1 MGLFKKKTEEAV
13 PVVKEAVSGQ
23 KDMQDKSYPIIYAHD
38 YMRKRYEE
46 LVDEEVVITEQIV
59 NIKDAFH
66 EVMDK
71 AENLNENIESFQ
83 NVFGGIGDAVKSF
96 EDVRKDI
103 EKSVDD
109 AQEQV
114 RVLKN
119 DSQKVTESFFVMD
132 QTFDNLQVSVDEIKK
147 CTKGIISVANQTNML
162 ALNASIEA
170 ARAGQHGRG
179 FSVVAEQVSSLA
191 DQIKNLITIVNE
203 SVKRVEEDTRELN
216 LSLQSSREALEA
228 NQKNVEG
235 THEIFDT
242 IKQEAGQIDDVQ
254 QAITQAIGSSEE
266 KIKNLENYVVMS
278 RKSYDKVFQYINDI
292 EKSDASKTAVFEDL
306 RNMLGQIKPLAEDI
320 KK

>member
-147 CTKGIISVANQTNML
+147 CTKGIISVANQKNML

-320 KK
+320 RK

>member
-320 KK
+320 RK